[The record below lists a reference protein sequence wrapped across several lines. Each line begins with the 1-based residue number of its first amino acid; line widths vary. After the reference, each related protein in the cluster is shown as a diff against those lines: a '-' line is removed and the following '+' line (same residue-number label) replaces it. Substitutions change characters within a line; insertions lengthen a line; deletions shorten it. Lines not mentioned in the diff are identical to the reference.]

1 MIIKF
6 SYRTVRIPMLPDEAV
21 GDLVTRIVR
30 AGGTVF
36 RVQTVRKTLEQAFLE
51 LTDPLGHQHR
61 PSLAADAVPL
71 TTGQGA

>member
-1 MIIKF
+1 
-6 SYRTVRIPMLPDEAV
+6 MLPDEAV

-61 PSLAADAVPL
+61 PGPAADAVPL
-71 TTGQGA
+71 TTGQGAQR